1 MNTSPENKKFLMY
14 TRKFVRA
21 CKNGELEKAKKIFSK
36 NPNIEIDRDI
46 FSNACYNGF
55 FELAKWLLTA
65 KPQVINFINTAFIS
79 ACRQGHLEIAQWI
92 YSVDAS
98 VIEYENNFGLSL
110 ACYYGKLNVA
120 NWLLPIS
127 PNIDYR
133 MDANNKFYD
142 KIFRAACGNQKINVA
157 QWVVNLIPYRY
168 HLEIYE
174 GVITNSYIR
183 DSKDIKWLKRRIPL
197 LAYNL
202 EPYNIFH
209 ELNNNLI
216 REICLYV

>member
-1 MNTSPENKKFLMY
+1 MATFTVEEYKIFL
-14 TRKFVRA
+14 VRHGMFTA
-21 CKNGELEKAKKIFSK
+21 VCRNGNIETAKKLFSK
-36 NPNIEIDRDI
+36 NPNITITQDI
-46 FSNACYNGF
+46 FSEACYNGYL
-55 FELAKWLLTA
+55 ELAKWILTA

-98 VIEYENNFGLSL
+98 VIEYENNFGFSL

-142 KIFRAACGNQKINVA
+142 KIFRPACGNQTINVA

-168 HLEIYE
+168 HLEINE

-183 DSKDIKWLKRRIPL
+183 D
-197 LAYNL
+197 
-202 EPYNIFH
+202 
-209 ELNNNLI
+209 
-216 REICLYV
+216 